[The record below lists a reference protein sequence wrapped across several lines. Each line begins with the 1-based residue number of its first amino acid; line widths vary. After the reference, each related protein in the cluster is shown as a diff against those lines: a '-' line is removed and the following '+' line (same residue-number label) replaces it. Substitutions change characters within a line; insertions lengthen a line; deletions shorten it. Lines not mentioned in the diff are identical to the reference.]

1 MKLFTKIFLQVA
13 CVILILSSAVFFYTS
28 YRWKNQSIQY
38 INNYEYTK
46 FQNNLLQFEEKLRL
60 TSSQS
65 ANSDEKV
72 RNRILIYAFRQ
83 IFHDSAVLYQNDEEL
98 YNGTAY
104 DFDVQGIQ
112 EQLGEVE
119 LHGKWYDADTYIC
132 DPLIS
137 KADGKTLLLFFY
149 SSTESTT
156 NLNYQI
162 VTYKDV
168 SDVLESNRILF
179 YQAGMLTLVLLL
191 LTGTILF
198 FSLRKIMAP
207 LTKLREA
214 AVSVSEGNYDIQV
227 PAEGDT
233 ELAQVGKS
241 FRNEITPGNFIF
253 RIREFEQMELEFFCK
268 PGTDL
273 EWFAYWRQFCHDW
286 LLNLGL
292 KDENLRLRDH
302 EPEELSFYS
311 KATTD
316 FEFLFPFGW
325 GELWGV
331 ADRTDYDL
339 TQHQNVSGKDLTY
352 FDPET
357 NQRYIPYVVEPSLGV
372 ERSVLAVLC
381 DAYDEEVVG
390 QDKNGKDDVRVVL
403 RLHPALAPYKAAILP
418 LSKKLSEP
426 AMEIYN
432 ELCKDFM
439 LDFDETGS
447 IGKRYRRED
456 EIGTPFCI
464 TVDFDTV
471 GDGENPGDQC
481 VTVRERDSMEQV
493 RVPISQLKAYLTEKL
508 AY

>member
-1 MKLFTKIFLQVA
+1 M
-13 CVILILSSAVFFYTS
+13 ILILSSAVFFYTS

-241 FRNEITPGNFIF
+241 FNQMSSKVKEQIECLSTVNHTQRQLMGSLAHELKTPMTSILGYADTLLTVRLQRQQQERALSYISSECRRLSRLSVKMLELTGLYETGEAEFVPVEVQMNQFLEDVKKLVTYRLQERNICLEIHCNP
-253 RIREFEQMELEFFCK
+253 
-268 PGTDL
+268 
-273 EWFAYWRQFCHDW
+273 
-286 LLNLGL
+286 
-292 KDENLRLRDH
+292 ENLRKTFDPDLMMSAVTNFIDNAVKASDENSKIVLEATQNH
-302 EPEELSFYS
+302 LSVQDYGKGIPEEDLKRVTEAFYMVDKS
-311 KATTD
+311 RSRVKGSVGLGLA
-316 FEFLFPFGW
+316 LCQKI
-325 GELWGV
+325 
-331 ADRTDYDL
+331 ADIHGFQLEITSHL
-339 TQHQNVSGKDLTY
+339 GKGT
-352 FDPET
+352 
-357 NQRYIPYVVEPSLGV
+357 IV
-372 ERSVLAVLC
+372 SVLW
-381 DAYDEEVVG
+381 
-390 QDKNGKDDVRVVL
+390 
-403 RLHPALAPYKAAILP
+403 
-418 LSKKLSEP
+418 
-426 AMEIYN
+426 
-432 ELCKDFM
+432 
-439 LDFDETGS
+439 
-447 IGKRYRRED
+447 
-456 EIGTPFCI
+456 
-464 TVDFDTV
+464 
-471 GDGENPGDQC
+471 
-481 VTVRERDSMEQV
+481 
-493 RVPISQLKAYLTEKL
+493 
-508 AY
+508 

>member
-241 FRNEITPGNFIF
+241 FNQMSSKVKEQIECLSTVNHTQRQLMGSLAHELKTPMTSILGYADTLLTVRLQRQQQERALSYISSECRRLSRLSVKMLELTGLYETGEAEFVPVEVQMNQFLEDVKKLVTYRLQERNICLEIHCNP
-253 RIREFEQMELEFFCK
+253 
-268 PGTDL
+268 
-273 EWFAYWRQFCHDW
+273 
-286 LLNLGL
+286 
-292 KDENLRLRDH
+292 ENLRKTFDPDLMMSAVTNFIDNAVKASDENSKIVLEATQNH
-302 EPEELSFYS
+302 LSVQDYGKGIPEEDLKRVTEAFYMVDKS
-311 KATTD
+311 RSRVKGSVGLGLA
-316 FEFLFPFGW
+316 LCQKI
-325 GELWGV
+325 
-331 ADRTDYDL
+331 ADIHGFQLEITSHL
-339 TQHQNVSGKDLTY
+339 GKGT
-352 FDPET
+352 
-357 NQRYIPYVVEPSLGV
+357 IV
-372 ERSVLAVLC
+372 SVLW
-381 DAYDEEVVG
+381 
-390 QDKNGKDDVRVVL
+390 
-403 RLHPALAPYKAAILP
+403 
-418 LSKKLSEP
+418 
-426 AMEIYN
+426 
-432 ELCKDFM
+432 
-439 LDFDETGS
+439 
-447 IGKRYRRED
+447 
-456 EIGTPFCI
+456 
-464 TVDFDTV
+464 
-471 GDGENPGDQC
+471 
-481 VTVRERDSMEQV
+481 
-493 RVPISQLKAYLTEKL
+493 
-508 AY
+508 

>member
-241 FRNEITPGNFIF
+241 FNQMSSKVKEQIECLSTVNHTQRQLMGSLAHELKTPMTSILGYADTLLTVRLQRQQQERALSYISSECRRLSRLSVKMLELTGLYETGEAEFVPVEVQMNQFLEDVKKLVTYRLQEKKICLEIHCN
-253 RIREFEQMELEFFCK
+253 
-268 PGTDL
+268 
-273 EWFAYWRQFCHDW
+273 
-286 LLNLGL
+286 
-292 KDENLRLRDH
+292 
-302 EPEELSFYS
+302 PEELR
-311 KATTD
+311 KT
-316 FEFLFPFGW
+316 
-325 GELWGV
+325 
-331 ADRTDYDL
+331 
-339 TQHQNVSGKDLTY
+339 
-352 FDPET
+352 FDPDLMMSAVT
-357 NQRYIPYVVEPSLGV
+357 NFIDNAVKASDENSKIVLEATQNHLSVQDYGKGIPEEDLKRVTEAFYMVDKSRSRVKGSVGLGLALCQKIADIHGFQLEITSHLGKGTIV
-372 ERSVLAVLC
+372 SVLW
-381 DAYDEEVVG
+381 
-390 QDKNGKDDVRVVL
+390 
-403 RLHPALAPYKAAILP
+403 
-418 LSKKLSEP
+418 
-426 AMEIYN
+426 
-432 ELCKDFM
+432 
-439 LDFDETGS
+439 
-447 IGKRYRRED
+447 
-456 EIGTPFCI
+456 
-464 TVDFDTV
+464 
-471 GDGENPGDQC
+471 
-481 VTVRERDSMEQV
+481 
-493 RVPISQLKAYLTEKL
+493 
-508 AY
+508 

>member
-1 MKLFTKIFLQVA
+1 M
-13 CVILILSSAVFFYTS
+13 ILILSSAVFFYTS

-241 FRNEITPGNFIF
+241 FNQMSSKVKEQIECLSTVNHTQRQLMGSLAHELKTPMTSILGYADTLLTVRLQRQQQERALSYISSECRRLSRLSVKMLELTGLYETGEAEFVPVEVQMNQFLEDVKKLVTYRLQEKNMCLEIHCNPEDLRKTFDPDLMMSAVTNFIDNAVKASDENSKIVLEATQNHLSVQDYGKGIPEEDLKRVTEAFYMVDKSRSRVKGSVGLGLALCQKIADIHGFQLEITSHLG
-253 RIREFEQMELEFFCK
+253 K
-268 PGTDL
+268 GT
-273 EWFAYWRQFCHDW
+273 
-286 LLNLGL
+286 
-292 KDENLRLRDH
+292 
-302 EPEELSFYS
+302 
-311 KATTD
+311 
-316 FEFLFPFGW
+316 
-325 GELWGV
+325 
-331 ADRTDYDL
+331 
-339 TQHQNVSGKDLTY
+339 
-352 FDPET
+352 
-357 NQRYIPYVVEPSLGV
+357 II
-372 ERSVLAVLC
+372 SVLW
-381 DAYDEEVVG
+381 
-390 QDKNGKDDVRVVL
+390 
-403 RLHPALAPYKAAILP
+403 
-418 LSKKLSEP
+418 
-426 AMEIYN
+426 
-432 ELCKDFM
+432 
-439 LDFDETGS
+439 
-447 IGKRYRRED
+447 
-456 EIGTPFCI
+456 
-464 TVDFDTV
+464 
-471 GDGENPGDQC
+471 
-481 VTVRERDSMEQV
+481 
-493 RVPISQLKAYLTEKL
+493 
-508 AY
+508 